1 MHMLYDIDTTLA
13 QECPAVCAVSSLGNE
28 YLLRKTVRRAN
39 DQESERVT
47 NRKQFPSPIDS

>member
-1 MHMLYDIDTTLA
+1 MLYDIDTTLA